1 MNDRY
6 KIQANQR
13 INPKLTNLSTNK
25 TLNNFVIRNL

>member
-13 INPKLTNLSTNK
+13 INSKLTNLSTNK